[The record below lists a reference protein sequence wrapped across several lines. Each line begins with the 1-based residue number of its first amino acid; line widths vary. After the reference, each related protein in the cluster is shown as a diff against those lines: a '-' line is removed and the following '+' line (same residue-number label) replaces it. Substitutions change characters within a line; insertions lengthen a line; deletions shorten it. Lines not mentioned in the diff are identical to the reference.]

1 MAQACQ
7 CTANVSVL
15 ADRLRQTLQV
25 SEEHTPPALLA
36 HERAA
41 YEAPN
46 TLLKDLHF
54 ERLRRLTLADD
65 DGPRTASRWY
75 LH

>member
-1 MAQACQ
+1 MAQARQ
-7 CTANVSVL
+7 CTADVSVL
-15 ADRLRQTLQV
+15 ADRSQQIV
-25 SEEHTPPALLA
+25 QASEEHTPPALLA

-54 ERLRRLTLADD
+54 ERLRRLTLADE
-65 DGPRTASRWY
+65 DGPRTVSRW
-75 LH
+75 HFH

>member
-1 MAQACQ
+1 VA
-7 CTANVSVL
+7 
-15 ADRLRQTLQV
+15 
-25 SEEHTPPALLA
+25 EEHTPPALLS
-36 HERAA
+36 HDRAA

-65 DGPRTASRWY
+65 EADDSGKRWQR
-75 LH
+75 L

>member
-1 MAQACQ
+1 MAEACQ
-7 CTANVSVL
+7 CMADLSVL
-15 ADRLRQTLQV
+15 ADRSRQILQA
-25 SEEHTPPALLA
+25 SEEHTAPALLA

-41 YEAPN
+41 YDAPN

-65 DGPRTASRWY
+65 DGPRTASRW
-75 LH
+75 HFH

>member
-1 MAQACQ
+1 MAD
-7 CTANVSVL
+7 VGVL
-15 ADRLRQTLQV
+15 AARLRQILQA

-65 DGPRTASRWY
+65 DGPRTASRW
-75 LH
+75 HFQ